1 MLRILGL
8 FILLGIFQRVDAQ
21 TSTLALADSLFTIGQ
36 YDEALNLYQ
45 KQKPKSVRVYQK
57 MASTYKAMGNLQAAI
72 IANEQA
78 IRINPDLLVVKINY
92 ARLLKANHEYF
103 KSDSVF
109 TDLIKLYPNQANF
122 YYELALIRKVS
133 KAKPYHKLLLQSIEI
148 NPNHFNSL
156 YELALFNYKR
166 KNFKEADNYIN
177 RALRIIPK
185 NTKALLLAGLN
196 AYALQNTKQAIDLFE
211 SLIES
216 GYKTE
221 QVYEKLGV
229 CYARLRHNQKAIGCF
244 KKVIKQDD
252 KNATAHIYLGRL
264 YNLEESY
271 TLAEKHLLYALLLS
285 KPDLSSLYQSL
296 GITYKQQRNY
306 KKAMGYFELAIL
318 ENPDLVRSGF
328 ELANAADNYYA
339 DLDLRIKYYSIFI
352 EKYKNKSNV
361 QKWLNLAKYRIS
373 DLKKEKHYKQIPGNK
388 P

>member
-1 MLRILGL
+1 MLRILSL
-8 FILLGIFQRVDAQ
+8 FILIGIFQRVEAQ

-45 KQKPKSVRVYQK
+45 KQKPKSVGIYEK
-57 MASTYKAMGNLQAAI
+57 MANSYRALGNLNAAI
-72 IANEQA
+72 KAYKQA
-78 IRINPDLLVVKINY
+78 IRINPDLVVAKINY
-92 ARLLKANHEYF
+92 AKLLKVNRNYKKA
-103 KSDSVF
+103 DSVF
-109 TDLIKLYPNQANF
+109 TDLIKQYPNQANF

-133 KAKPYHKLLLQSIEI
+133 KAKPYHKPLLQSIEI

-166 KNFKEADNYIN
+166 KNFKESDNYIN

-185 NTKALLLAGLN
+185 NTKGLLLAGLN
-196 AYALQNTKQAIDLFE
+196 AYALQNTKRAIVLFE

-216 GYKTE
+216 GYQTE

-229 CYARLRHNQKAIGCF
+229 CYIRHKQNQKAIGCF

-264 YNLEESY
+264 YNIEESY

-306 KKAMGYFELAIL
+306 KEAMRYFELAIL
-318 ENPDLVRSGF
+318 ENPDLIRSGF

-339 DLDLRIKYYSIFI
+339 DLDLRIKYYNIFI
-352 EKYKNKSNV
+352 EKYKNKPDV
-361 QKWLNLAKYRIS
+361 QKWINLAKYRIS
-373 DLKKEKHYKQIPGNK
+373 DLKKEKHYKQTLGNK